1 MMLCQYRFIG
11 CSKCTT
17 LVGDVDNEG
26 SYACVEAGAMWEVSV
41 LSSQFRCAPKSA
53 LKDSLLVKEMKNSK
67 KELSYKLSNA
77 ADLAVSNWKLCH
89 YTKKYKTWRSSR
101 VHGSSC
107 YTSTF

>member
-11 CSKCTT
+11 CSKCAT
-17 LVGDVDNEG
+17 LVGGVDNEG
-26 SYACVEAGAMWEVSV
+26 GYACVEAGAMWEISV
-41 LSSQFRCAPKSA
+41 LSSQFHCAPKSA
-53 LKDSLLVKEMKNSK
+53 LKKTKSFSERNEEQ

-77 ADLAVSNWKLCH
+77 APLALCNWKLCH

-107 YTSTF
+107 CTSTF